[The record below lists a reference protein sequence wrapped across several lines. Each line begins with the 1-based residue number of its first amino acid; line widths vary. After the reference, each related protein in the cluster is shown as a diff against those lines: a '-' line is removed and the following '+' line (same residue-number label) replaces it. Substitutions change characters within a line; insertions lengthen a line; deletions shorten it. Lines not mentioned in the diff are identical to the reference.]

1 MSAARDL
8 IQDMVKSGLF
18 TEEHAAE
25 LEEAI
30 GKGREPK
37 SRLAKIAHRTQKSV
51 RKHLKAGEKRAKAEK
66 AAEKEA
72 AKKKASKKKAAAKK
86 KTAGK
91 KEAKPKLPPKAKEE
105 PPKKKGRPRKELPKG
120 RMSKEDA
127 RKAVEAY
134 KKKRYRD
141 TKAGKRLEP
150 LAKDR
155 RPKKVI
161 HRKDKRTE
169 KSFHPHEPVRKYQSH
184 PKDTVHSHPN
194 VKKGGGSVRG
204 PRNKHGT
211 WVKVKGQKG
220 GVYKHV
226 AGDAKHSPFR
236 HKGHLGTTPV
246 PHLKH
251 GSDAPKKS
259 RHVMQTK
266 CWQCTREGKLRQ
278 LCKRIGPASRCG
290 GAPELHI
297 KIDPTYRKKYN
308 KAYKFFEKY
317 KRHLKGGKTTRSF
330 HKARRH

>member
-1 MSAARDL
+1 MSAAVDL
-8 IQDMVKSGLF
+8 IHDMVKAGLF
-18 TEEHAAE
+18 DEEQAE
-25 LEEAI
+25 GLEEAI
-30 GKGREPK
+30 GKGKEPK

-194 VKKGGGSVRG
+194 VRKGGGTVRG
-204 PRNKHGT
+204 PRNTHGR
-211 WVKVKGQKG
+211 VG
-220 GVYKHV
+220 GD
-226 AGDAKHSPFR
+226 GTTKHSPFR
-236 HKGHLGTTPV
+236 NQGHLGTTPV

-251 GSDAPKKS
+251 GAGAPKKS

-266 CWQCTREGKLRQ
+266 CWKCTREGHLRQ
-278 LCKRIGPASRCG
+278 KCIRQGPASKCK
-290 GAPELHI
+290 GAPVLHI
-297 KIDPTYRKKYN
+297 KIKPDYRKKYN